1 MDPPFNLSIIT
12 QPVKQKHT
20 NLFIVYLATDHSTAM
35 GVAQV
40 KPGLYALVGY
50 PAESFLFFLHIQNVI
65 SRHE

>member
-1 MDPPFNLSIIT
+1 MDPPFNLSIVT
-12 QPVKQKHT
+12 QPVKHT
-20 NLFIVYLATDHSTAM
+20 NLFIVYLATDPSTAM
-35 GVAQV
+35 GLTQV